1 MGCMAWGWY
10 GAYLVVDLPLW
21 KMMDFVKWEK
31 LVFPIFGKI
40 IQMFQT
46 TNQLWVSECKH
57 NKACFCKS
65 VWVWTLWYST
75 GISKDEWGCYL
86 YCMYLC
92 IYISRTFQNKKIQK
106 APTRP
111 SQSKSSCW
119 ISTCIPEI
127 LQVSAAQSSWERML
141 KQQHGNA
148 AANLRRKTAPH
159 FRKKKVWWL
168 LHSHTNLPTY
178 FGKRISK
185 HGVRQKT

>member
-92 IYISRTFQNKKIQK
+92 IYIQN
-106 APTRP
+106 
-111 SQSKSSCW
+111 
-119 ISTCIPEI
+119 IPEQKDTKSPHQAI
-127 LQVSAAQSSWERML
+127 SEQVFLLDLYQHSWNSPSFCRPEFLRANAQATAWQCSS
-141 KQQHGNA
+141 
-148 AANLRRKTAPH
+148 
-159 FRKKKVWWL
+159 
-168 LHSHTNLPTY
+168 
-178 FGKRISK
+178 
-185 HGVRQKT
+185 

>member
-1 MGCMAWGWY
+1 MEKSSKCSKPPTSY
-10 GAYLVVDLPLW
+10 EYLNANITKHVFASPYEYELYETLRGYLRMNEVV
-21 KMMDFVKWEK
+21 
-31 LVFPIFGKI
+31 IYI
-40 IQMFQT
+40 
-46 TNQLWVSECKH
+46 
-57 NKACFCKS
+57 ACIS
-65 VWVWTLWYST
+65 V
-75 GISKDEWGCYL
+75 
-86 YCMYLC
+86 
-92 IYISRTFQNKKIQK
+92 YISRTFQNKKIQK

-119 ISTCIPEI
+119 ISTSIPEI

-159 FRKKKVWWL
+159 FRKKKVRWL